1 MAINRIADVL
11 PAMTALLRRRKS
23 DREDVTVGSG
33 DPILALRGMGKEL
46 WEDEDADAY
55 VDRLRD
61 GWQ

>member
-11 PAMTALLRRRKS
+11 PAVTALLRRRKS
-23 DREDVTVGSG
+23 DRENVTVGSD

>member
-11 PAMTALLRRRKS
+11 PAVTALMRRRKP